1 MKIPFKSIAAV
12 LGAVLVHACEI
23 PFSLEDTAAPKIY
36 LQCIPAP
43 DSTVLQI
50 LYAAPAVGS
59 STGNPPSFSPQASI
73 LVNGQPRAFKDQGAG
88 RFTSYEPLQEGDEIQ
103 VDVTAQDLPAISGK
117 TTVPP
122 VPHITETVVTEEKAD
137 TSTFRKVTLTL
148 DTAPKEDEYYG
159 IQIRRRT
166 AVLYTDGSFD
176 DLDIFIIPGKLM
188 NLVDSGTVTM
198 DDFVQVNFTDGLF
211 NGFLDRP
218 MTILT
223 AKQFQGNQYSFY
235 LDSFDTDIW
244 STISEIDWENLPE
257 RGEDWDEDDW
267 REYWGRDREE
277 QEDTRIPV
285 GSATY
290 CQIFLYRLSP
300 ETYRYAKA
308 LFQSNFNFLANMG
321 LIPANF
327 TYSNVAGG
335 LGVVG
340 ALSVDTAD
348 FIEADN
354 AILKL
359 ILGQNPPSGYRP

>member
-1 MKIPFKSIAAV
+1 MKTLFKAIAAATFG
-12 LGAVLVHACEI
+12 LALLHSCEI

-43 DSTVLQI
+43 DSTVLQV

-59 STGNPPSFSPQASI
+59 RTEKGPAFSPGISF
-73 LVNGQPRAFKDQGAG
+73 LVNGQPRPFKDLGDG
-88 RFTSYEPLQEGDEIQ
+88 RYVSYDPLKEGDEIR
-103 VDVTAQDLPAISGK
+103 VDVTARDLPSASGK
-117 TTVPP
+117 TVVPP
-122 VPHITETVVTEEKAD
+122 VPHITETVVRTEEVD
-137 TSTFRKVTLTL
+137 TATVRKVTLTL
-148 DTAPKEDEYYG
+148 DRAPEEGEYYG

-166 AVLYTDGSFD
+166 VVLYTDGTFD
-176 DLDIFIIPGKLM
+176 DLDIYIVPGKLS
-188 NLVDSGTVTM
+188 NLLESGTVTM

-211 NGFLDRP
+211 NGFLDHP
-218 MTILT
+218 MTLLT
-223 AKQFQGNQYSFY
+223 AKQFEGNKYAFY
-235 LDSFDTDIW
+235 LDSFDTEFW
-244 STISEIDWENLPE
+244 TSLTEIDWENLPE
-257 RGEDWDEDDW
+257 RDEDWQD
-267 REYWGRDREE
+267 YWGRDREGE
-277 QEDTRIPV
+277 EDTRVPA

-327 TYSNVAGG
+327 TYSNVDGG

-340 ALSVDTAD
+340 ALSVDMAD
-348 FIEADN
+348 FLEADN

-359 ILGQNPPSGYRP
+359 ILGQNPPTGYRP